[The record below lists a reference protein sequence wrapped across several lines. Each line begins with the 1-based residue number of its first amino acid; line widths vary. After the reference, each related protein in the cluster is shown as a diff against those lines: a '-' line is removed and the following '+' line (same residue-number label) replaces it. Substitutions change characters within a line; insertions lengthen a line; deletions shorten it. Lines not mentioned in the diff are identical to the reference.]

1 MDVVSAADVA
11 VCCSDFEG
19 CPLAVIEYMAAGKP
33 IVGSRVGGVP
43 DLIVDGVTGT
53 LVPPRSPDQL
63 AVAVEELL
71 TEPRRAAE
79 MGRRGA
85 ERQRVAF
92 TIDVAVGRLDA
103 LYQQVLAERRARL
116 RVART
121 PPLR

>member
-1 MDVVSAADVA
+1 
-11 VCCSDFEG
+11 
-19 CPLAVIEYMAAGKP
+19 
-33 IVGSRVGGVP
+33 
-43 DLIVDGVTGT
+43 
-53 LVPPRSPDQL
+53 
-63 AVAVEELL
+63 
-71 TEPRRAAE
+71 